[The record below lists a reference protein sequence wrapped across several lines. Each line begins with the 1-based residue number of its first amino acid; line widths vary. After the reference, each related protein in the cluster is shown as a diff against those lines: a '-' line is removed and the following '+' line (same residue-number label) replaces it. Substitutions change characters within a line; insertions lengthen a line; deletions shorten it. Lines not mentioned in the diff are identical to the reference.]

1 MQETRL
7 ADHSKKG
14 EAQAQFTKAQKAEEG
29 KKAMAEYE
37 AQGIAIRAK
46 TERLKALRLARE
58 AEQAKIPV
66 KPKAPAKKKAGK
78 TAKGNAEK
86 LSDWLDDQQKGGR
99 RS

>member
-1 MQETRL
+1 L
-7 ADHSKKG
+7 SDNPKKT

-58 AEQAKIPV
+58 AEMAKVTV
-66 KPKAPAKKKAGK
+66 KPKPAAKKKAGK
-78 TAKGNAEK
+78 AVKASAEK